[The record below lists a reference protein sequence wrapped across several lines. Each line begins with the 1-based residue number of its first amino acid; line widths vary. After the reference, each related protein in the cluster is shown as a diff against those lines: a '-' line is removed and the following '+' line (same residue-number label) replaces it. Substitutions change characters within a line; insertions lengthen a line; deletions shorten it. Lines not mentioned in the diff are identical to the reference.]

1 MSRLRV
7 LASWTLPL
15 IVLLLAVAAFGQ
27 TTASIK
33 GTVTDTTGAAVTGA
47 TVTVKGPL
55 GIERTTQTDSSGDY
69 EVPTLPPG
77 LYSVQIQM
85 KGFQTQQVKELP
97 LEVSK
102 NSVQNFS
109 LKVATATEV
118 ITVEAAAPM
127 IEATTMSVGQT
138 INQRTVQEIPLNGR
152 HFVDLGLL
160 IPGSVTPPQNGFLT
174 APLRGQGSFAFNT
187 AGNRED
193 TVNFMV
199 NGINLNDMVQNQ
211 ITFQPSIN
219 TVSEFKVDNSTFS
232 AEFGR
237 NSGAIVNI
245 ATRPGSDQFHGE
257 LFEFLR
263 NEALDARNFF
273 NTRLTAGGAPNPQAT
288 FKRNQ
293 FGANFGGPIVKGK
306 TFFFL
311 SYEGLRQRQGIPLN
325 TTVLSDAQRT
335 QVQAGNAVSAS
346 LLQFI
351 PRANSGTNGFL
362 GAATAPVNIDQGTA
376 DVSHNFSDSL
386 RLHGYYAGQHDL
398 RQEPT
403 LQGNT
408 IPGFGDTRESKRQIA
423 TLSLDQT
430 FTSRLVNEAR
440 VGFNRIHITFS
451 PNNTTNPVSLGILNG
466 NNFNAG
472 LPQTTI
478 GGLTLNFGGPGG
490 FPQGRGDTT
499 AVVSDTLSWV
509 HGRHSFKFG
518 GEFRRFYNNNFTG
531 DTSTLNFNS
540 VADFINGQALNFAI
554 TPGSLP
560 SRIST
565 GELGF
570 FAQDSWKIQ
579 SRLTLELGVR
589 YDWNQTPTEA
599 LGRFAN
605 LLVSGG
611 AASLVADVSPYQQN
625 NANFQPR
632 LGFAW
637 DAFGRGNTI
646 LRGGYAILTDQPIT
660 NLVTPLAS
668 NPPFGNP
675 QSFNGTASNP
685 LSRITYAGLLTSGF
699 PTLSP
704 TVVDPNF
711 KNSYVESYN
720 FNIQQQ
726 ISENWS
732 LMVGY
737 FGSEAHHLRTRVNL
751 NQFNAF
757 GPGPT
762 FTGIRPFP
770 TVSASSPVK
779 PGVTLGNISD
789 NVSTGNSNYNALWIS
804 SNLRAWHG
812 LQFNASYTYSKSL
825 DYTSQ
830 NGQGIVIQDSLNPAG
845 DRGLSDF
852 DAKHRFV
859 VNFIYDV
866 PAFKQNRLFKGWQLG
881 SIISDQSGN
890 PVNLVVTNITAL
902 TGAATLRPDQIGA
915 VQIVNTPVANGSTTS
930 GIQWFT
936 PSLCDPTRAFSP
948 SCSGA
953 TFSISTTTTLGP
965 LHFGNMGRNA
975 IIGPGFNNVDFS
987 LIKKTKITERISN
1000 ELRFEA
1006 FDLFNHP
1013 NFGQPGRGA
1022 QLVATNS
1029 TLPVSVTNP
1038 LIPNP
1043 AFGLITNTRFQTGD
1057 SGSSRQLQFAMKVIF

>member
-1 MSRLRV
+1 V

-15 IVLLLAVAAFGQ
+15 TVLLLAVAAFGQ

-55 GIERTTQTDSSGDY
+55 GIERTSQTDSSGDY
-69 EVPTLPPG
+69 EVPALPPG

-85 KGFQTQQVKELP
+85 KGFQAQQVKDLV

-232 AEFGR
+232 AEYGR

-245 ATRPGSDQFHGE
+245 ATRSGADKYHGE

-263 NEALDARNFF
+263 NEAFDARNFF
-273 NTRLTAGGAPNPQAT
+273 NTRLKADGTPLAQAT

-311 SYEGLRQRQGIPLN
+311 SYEGLRQRQGVPLN

-335 QVQAGNAVSAS
+335 QVQAGSPVSAS

-351 PRANSGTNGFL
+351 PRANSGANGFL

-440 VGFNRIHITFS
+440 LGFNRIHITFS
-451 PNNTTNPVSLGILNG
+451 PNNTANPVSLGIQNG
-466 NNFNAG
+466 NNSNAG

-478 GGLTLNFGGPGG
+478 GGFLLNFGGPAG

-499 AVVSDTLSWV
+499 AVASDTLSWV

-518 GEFRRFYNNNFTG
+518 GEFRRFYNNNFAG
-531 DTSTLNFNS
+531 DASTLGFLNL
-540 VADFINGQALNFAI
+540 AQFIAGTPNTFAV
-554 TPGSLP
+554 TPGNLP
-560 SRIST
+560 SRIAT

-570 FAQDSWKIQ
+570 FAQDSWKIL

-589 YDWNQTPTEA
+589 YDWNQTPSEA
-599 LGRFAN
+599 LNRFVNFTVVTPATASTQGVGN
-605 LLVSGG
+605 LVTSP
-611 AASLVADVSPYQQN
+611 SPYQQN

-632 LGFAW
+632 LGFAY
-637 DAFGRGNTI
+637 DVFGGGKTI
-646 LRGGYAILTDQPIT
+646 VRAGYGLLTDQPIT
-660 NLVTPLAS
+660 NLVTGLTS
-668 NPPFGNP
+668 NPPLSSP
-675 QSFNGTASNP
+675 KAFNGGTTTTT
-685 LSRITYAGLLTSGF
+685 TYANLIPAASASGLA
-699 PTLSP
+699 PTI
-704 TVVDPNF
+704 VDPNF
-711 KNSYVESYN
+711 QNSYVQTYN
-720 FNIQQQ
+720 VNVQQQ
-726 ISENWS
+726 LASKWS

-737 FGSEAHHLRTRVNL
+737 FGSKGTHLRTRVNL
-751 NQFNAF
+751 NQFFVDATGHLVGTGTRPYPNLNGNA
-757 GPGPT
+757 
-762 FTGIRPFP
+762 
-770 TVSASSPVK
+770 SQ
-779 PGVTLGNISD
+779 TLGNISD
-789 NVSTGNSNYNALWIS
+789 NVSNGNSSYNALWVT
-804 SNLRAWHG
+804 SNLNSFHG

-830 NGQGIVIQDSLNPAG
+830 NGQGVVIQNSLSPFG
-845 DRGLSDF
+845 DKGLSDY
-852 DAKHRFV
+852 DARHRLSL
-859 VNFIYDV
+859 NFIYSL
-866 PAFKQNRLFKGWQLG
+866 PFKGNRLVEGWQAG
-881 SIISDQSGN
+881 GIISDQSGN
-890 PVNLVVTNITAL
+890 PVNLVVTGLSGL
-902 TGAATLRPDQIGA
+902 TGLATLRPDQLGA
-915 VQIVNTPVANGSTTS
+915 VQIVNTPVPNGSTTS
-930 GIQWFT
+930 GIQWFANST
-936 PSLCDPTRAFSP
+936 CDPTRAFSP

-953 TFSISTTTTLGP
+953 TFSIATTGIANF
-965 LHFGNMGRNA
+965 HFGNMGRNA

-987 LIKKTKITERISN
+987 IIKKTKITERITN
-1000 ELRFEA
+1000 EFRIEA
-1006 FDLFNHP
+1006 FDLFNHA
-1013 NFGQPGRGA
+1013 NLGQPGRGA
-1022 QLVATNS
+1022 QLVATNPA
-1029 TLPVSVTNP
+1029 LPVSATNP
-1038 LIPNP
+1038 LIVNP